1 MKHIFDVQE
10 LNKVQVNLIHEFL
23 KYRKETSYQDIKVL
37 TVGLIDFGSSVKTL
51 YILTYEMVKDEVM
64 LERLNDLSV
73 DDIIHDI

>member
-1 MKHIFDVQE
+1 MKRIFDVQE

>member
-1 MKHIFDVQE
+1 MKRIFDVQE

-23 KYRKETSYQDIKVL
+23 KYRKETSYQGIKIL

>member
-1 MKHIFDVQE
+1 MKRIFDFQE